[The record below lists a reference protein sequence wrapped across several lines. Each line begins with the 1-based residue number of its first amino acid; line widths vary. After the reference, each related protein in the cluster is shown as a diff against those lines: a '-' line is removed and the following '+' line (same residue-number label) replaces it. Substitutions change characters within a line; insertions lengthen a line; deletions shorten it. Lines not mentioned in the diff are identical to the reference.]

1 MMVLGFIIEIHSAFA
16 AETQAILPANRL
28 EWQCGSNCAP
38 HHRVDVNQI
47 TNDPVL
53 IHFIIGFEFFAAFI
67 VEELLNVSLEI
78 VLDGLQATSTF
89 PRNLCGSGTRYQ
101 DSLMYGFKAKI

>member
-1 MMVLGFIIEIHSAFA
+1 MVMFGFIIEIHSAFT
-16 AETQAILPANRL
+16 AEAQTILPANRL
-28 EWQCGSNCAP
+28 EWQCGPNCAP
-38 HHRVDVNQI
+38 HYRVDVNQV

-53 IHFIIGFEFFAAFI
+53 IHFIIVFEFFAAFI
-67 VEELLNVSLEI
+67 VEELLNISREI

-101 DSLMYGFKAKI
+101 NPLMYGFKAKI